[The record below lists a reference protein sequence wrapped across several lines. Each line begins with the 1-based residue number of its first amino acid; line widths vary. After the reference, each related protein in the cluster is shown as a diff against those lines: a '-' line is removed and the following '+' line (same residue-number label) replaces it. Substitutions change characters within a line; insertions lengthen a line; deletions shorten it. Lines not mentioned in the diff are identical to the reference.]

1 MEILLSL
8 LMIILISLNAIN
20 IYYLYLILK
29 IVADKG
35 EKVDKESIK
44 KRRKGNIA
52 KVDFNNLMTGRKEN
66 NDPYEYLKNNR
77 GLYEPV
83 TGKKGID
90 LNTIKKEEV

>member
-29 IVADKG
+29 IVADKN
-35 EKVDKESIK
+35 ETVDKDIVK
-44 KRRKGNIA
+44 KRRNGKIA
-52 KVDFNNLMTGRKEN
+52 RVDFNNMMSGRK
-66 NDPYEYLKNNR
+66 DPYDYLKNNR

>member
-1 MEILLSL
+1 MEIILMLL
-8 LMIILISLNAIN
+8 IFILIALNGIN

-29 IVADKG
+29 IV
-35 EKVDKESIK
+35 VDKDESVDKNVVK

-52 KVDFNNLMTGRKEN
+52 KVDFNNLMTGRKDTK
-66 NDPYEYLKNNR
+66 DPYDYLKNNR

>member
-1 MEILLSL
+1 MA
-8 LMIILISLNAIN
+8 IILMLLILILIALNVIN

-29 IVADKG
+29 IVIDKNI
-35 EKVDKESIK
+35 DKDVVK

-52 KVDFNNLMTGRKEN
+52 KVDFNNVMNGRK
-66 NDPYEYLKNNR
+66 DPYDYLKNGR

-90 LNTIKKEEV
+90 LSTIMKKEI

>member
-1 MEILLSL
+1 MEIILMLL
-8 LMIILISLNAIN
+8 IFILIALNGIN

-29 IVADKG
+29 IVA
-35 EKVDKESIK
+35 EKEESIDKNVVK

-90 LNTIKKEEV
+90 LNTIKKKDV

>member
-66 NDPYEYLKNNR
+66 NDPYDYLKNNR

>member
-29 IVADKG
+29 IVADKN
-35 EKVDKESIK
+35 ETVDKEIVR
-44 KRRKGNIA
+44 KRRSGKIA
-52 KVDFNNLMTGRKEN
+52 RVDFNNVMSGRR
-66 NDPYEYLKNNR
+66 DPYDYLKNNR

>member
-29 IVADKG
+29 IVADKN
-35 EKVDKESIK
+35 ETVDKEIVK
-44 KRRKGNIA
+44 KRRSGKIA
-52 KVDFNNLMTGRKEN
+52 RVDFNNVMSGRR
-66 NDPYEYLKNNR
+66 DPYDYLKNNR